1 MTISLRAATVTLLL
15 LAGVGLAAAQGVPN
29 SKSEPAILDQPKPR
43 PPTGAVAPAAQLA
56 LTPDQKV
63 AIYNAVNHELAKPAA
78 PAGVPTTLGAQ
89 VPPAIELYV
98 LPDGAL
104 AAAPEAKGMKYTLV
118 QNQVVLIDPTTM
130 RVVDV
135 IKQ

>member
-1 MTISLRAATVTLLL
+1 MTISMRAATAGLVLLV
-15 LAGVGLAAAQGVPN
+15 GVGLAAAQGVPD
-29 SKSEPAILDQPKPR
+29 SRSEPAILDRAKPE
-43 PPTGAVAPAAQLA
+43 PPTGAVAPASQLA
-56 LTPDQKV
+56 LTPEQKV
-63 AIYNAVNHELAKPAA
+63 AIYNAVHHEAAKLVA
-78 PAGVPTTLGAQ
+78 PAGVPTTPGAQ
-89 VPPAIELYV
+89 VPPAIDLYV

-130 RVVDV
+130 RGVDV